1 MGTLP
6 PNMTSLPELQAFPAG
21 RFCQLIRENTLP
33 DVGSGVGLTAPPP
46 DASAPW
52 YATTPVTIW
61 DDFQTDYGG
70 QFSTAGSG
78 RGSTPHLTGT
88 PGSDMYYITISADS
102 RPVPFLAWFDIFCW
116 LGVAGGPGTFR
127 NRFGLV
133 QRSRSENLNPSFYKV
148 LASSEYHGAWVQSG
162 YRSFSAVGMGVV
174 PAYRS
179 HEVFVGWDNGDDVGV
194 SMYAAEAEE
203 LDWGTRNFFGVLTF

>member
-6 PNMTSLPELQAFPAG
+6 PNMTPLPELQTFPAG

-33 DVGSGVGLTAPPP
+33 DIGNGVGLTLPPP
-46 DASAPW
+46 DISNPW

-88 PGSDMYYITISADS
+88 PGADMYYITISADS

-116 LGVAGGPGTFR
+116 LGPDGEPGTFV

-148 LASSEYHGAWVQSG
+148 LATSEYRGSWVELG

-174 PAYRS
+174 PAYMS

-194 SMYAAEAEE
+194 PMYAAEAEE